1 MRGRYVKP
9 VLSGTLT
16 KGSDTMNLE
25 LLQQQ
30 LQAAPLSQI
39 ADLIRREWGAE
50 VNYAAKPYLRAML
63 TLPSIDSH
71 YGLDDG
77 KSIVLYFLS
86 NASTWRGDVA
96 ELVKAEL
103 KKRAGA
109 K

>member
-1 MRGRYVKP
+1 
-9 VLSGTLT
+9 
-16 KGSDTMNLE
+16 MNLE

-30 LQAAPLSQI
+30 LPAAPLSQI
-39 ADLIRREWGAE
+39 ADVIRKDWGAK
-50 VNYAAKPYLRAML
+50 VDYVAKPYLQAML
-63 TLPSIDSH
+63 TLPTIDSR

-96 ELVKAEL
+96 KLVKAEL
-103 KKRAGA
+103 KKRAGV